1 MGRIRVNQPA
11 TLSPSRGFSALPI
24 KFASG
29 ITAPLCA
36 VMGTLFV
43 LATGCSTPAVGA
55 PCLPEQIPETGFSA
69 KEAYIESSSVQCE
82 TRVCL
87 VYQLA
92 GDPRDTC
99 VPSADGERVC
109 AEKSEVAE
117 RIYCT
122 CRCDSQ
128 GSGFGEC
135 ECPSGFSCVE
145 VLSQGDR
152 GVRGSYCVK
161 SDTATPG

>member
-1 MGRIRVNQPA
+1 MGRIRVNQSA
-11 TLSPSRGFSALPI
+11 SRALSRGLSALRI
-24 KFASG
+24 GFAWRVSAG
-29 ITAPLCA
+29 LGAVCVVMAGCA
-36 VMGTLFV
+36 
-43 LATGCSTPAVGA
+43 TPPVGA
-55 PCLPEQIPETGFSA
+55 PCLPEQIPESGFSA

-99 VPSADGERVC
+99 EASTTDPERIC

-117 RIYCT
+117 RVYCT

-161 SDTATPG
+161 SETATSG

>member
-11 TLSPSRGFSALPI
+11 TRAFSSSPLSAAIGVAVLMV
-24 KFASG
+24 G
-29 ITAPLCA
+29 CA
-36 VMGTLFV
+36 
-43 LATGCSTPAVGA
+43 TPPVGA
-55 PCLPEQIPETGFSA
+55 PCLPEQIPESGFSA

-99 VPSADGERVC
+99 VPSTEPERIC

-117 RIYCT
+117 RVYCT
-122 CRCDSQ
+122 CRCDSK

-161 SDTATPG
+161 SDTAATSG

>member
-11 TLSPSRGFSALPI
+11 TRALSRGFAAPWLGAAL
-24 KFASG
+24 
-29 ITAPLCA
+29 
-36 VMGTLFV
+36 V
-43 LATGCSTPAVGA
+43 LIAGCSTPPVGA
-55 PCLPEQIPETGFSA
+55 PCLPEQIPESGFSA

-82 TRVCL
+82 TRVCI

-99 VPSADGERVC
+99 QASAANPENIC
-109 AEKSEVAE
+109 ADKTEVAE
-117 RIYCT
+117 RVYCT

-161 SDTATPG
+161 SDTAISG